1 MAWFSLQKNSFSQG
15 CRAEGG
21 DNVAYSLS
29 YIFIKST
36 SLLIVF
42 HHNLH
47 CSWESLRFEFLHA
60 PLQMKSIP
68 LRNGKELSVL
78 QSASPFRQKSVKKDP
93 RTEGGVNGKPLSV
106 WLLPL
111 DAEHSV

>member
-1 MAWFSLQKNSFSQG
+1 
-15 CRAEGG
+15 
-21 DNVAYSLS
+21 
-29 YIFIKST
+29 
-36 SLLIVF
+36 
-42 HHNLH
+42 
-47 CSWESLRFEFLHA
+47 
-60 PLQMKSIP
+60 MKSIP